1 MKIYIFLIIFLLIE
15 NIPTV
20 EAQSRDNLDIITD
33 TDYYYNLANEYFKN
47 NSISLIIKNNNIII
61 TENISEDDIIL
72 FIKLIDSFIVNIFN
86 VRYKEKWLDSDF
98 INNYGVKLA
107 NNVYTLEVKLYEQCI
122 IKKIKFPLVIRKNE
136 ILPIEYFQRNNILIY
151 IINTDGDIIVSTKND
166 NSKIMELINYINSS
180 LASIKNKIF
189 IDNET
194 FDYIA
199 ILTILNTYIDRLIK
213 YLEIDNFD
221 IPNTIYKIA
230 EDNKIFLENRKNQFN
245 KKGIK

>member
-1 MKIYIFLIIFLLIE
+1 MKIYIIFVVFLLIE

-20 EAQSRDNLDIITD
+20 EAQSHDNLDIIAD
-33 TDYYYNLANEYFKN
+33 TDYYYNLANEYCKN
-47 NSISLIIKNNNIII
+47 NNIPLIIENNNIII

-72 FIKLIDSFIVNIFN
+72 FIKLIDSFFVNIFN
-86 VRYKEKWLDSDF
+86 VQYKEKWLDSNF

-107 NNVYTLEVKLYEQCI
+107 NNVYILEAKLYEQCI

-151 IINTDGDIIVSTKND
+151 IINTDGDIVVSTKND
-166 NSKIMELINYINSS
+166 NSKIMELINYVNSS
-180 LASIKNKIF
+180 LASIKNSII

-199 ILTILNTYIDRLIK
+199 ILTILNIYINRLIK
-213 YLEIDNFD
+213 YLEINNFNIPDN
-221 IPNTIYKIA
+221 IYKL
-230 EDNKIFLENRKNQFN
+230 EEENRIFLENRKNQF
-245 KKGIK
+245 K